1 MRRVTTGLCMLLFL
15 FASSFGTAPNT
26 AAASTLVQDGTR
38 PVVDLE
44 LVLAVD
50 VSRSM
55 DPQEQLLQQAG
66 YVAAFR
72 NPEVIEAIQG
82 GPLGRIAVTYFE
94 WAGSGLIRELVPW
107 TLVDG
112 PESADA
118 VATLLAAAEPARLRR
133 TSISGALTEALRRFD
148 RSPYS
153 SPRRVID
160 VSGDGPNNQGEPVE
174 WARDRVLERGI
185 VINGL
190 PVMLR
195 PSYSGFFDISELD
208 IYYEDCVI
216 GGFGAFIVPVQ
227 SADHFATAI
236 RRKLVLEIAGRV
248 PEQAPRLI
256 PAQSGG
262 PLAKMDCLIGEKLWD
277 QWFNNME

>member
-1 MRRVTTGLCMLLFL
+1 MGRMTTGLWVLLFL
-15 FASSFGTAPNT
+15 ALPGAGNT
-26 AAASTLVQDGTR
+26 ATLVQGNGR
-38 PVVDLE
+38 PGVDLE

-66 YVAAFR
+66 YIAAFR
-72 NPEVIEAIQG
+72 NPEVIDAIQG

-94 WAGSGLIRELVPW
+94 SAGTGLIRELVPW
-107 TLVDG
+107 TVVDG
-112 PESADA
+112 PESAEA
-118 VATLLAAAEPARLRR
+118 VASMLATAEPGRLSR
-133 TSISGALTEALRRFD
+133 TSISGALTEALRQFD
-148 RSPYS
+148 RSPFS

-227 SADHFATAI
+227 NPEKFATAI
-236 RRKLVLEIAGRV
+236 RRKLVLEIAGRTPDRAPHIV
-248 PEQAPRLI
+248 PV
-256 PAQSGG
+256 QSGG
-262 PLAKMDCLIGEKLWD
+262 AFAKMDCLIGEKLWN